1 MRDAVA
7 AVIRSAAAS
16 PFSSSVPIPTSS

>member
-7 AVIRSAAAS
+7 AVIRAAAAAPS
-16 PFSSSVPIPTSS
+16 SSSVPIPTSS